1 MLGRGAQAIREALQ
15 RAMVIMQAAQVRPVT
30 YVSGQDNENY
40 EAGEARRFEL
50 PIEFSIAYHGLRRAA
65 SFCVGRFVGRFI
77 GRSWARTI
85 VYHSAEDVEIS
96 LWPARVRIIP
106 FVEECIECF
115 EDKRLFLSS
124 IDAIS
129 YAPSYRRLTY
139 LVDPVRVEG
148 DIILDLRHRF
158 KWSLIS
164 PHRVA

>member
-1 MLGRGAQAIREALQ
+1 MLGQHPVGDAHDVGGDPVSRAPGARESPVNDDEVALGHYHARLIFEGRGTGLDEVEETFATRLDVGAVLD
-15 RAMVIMQAAQVRPVT
+15 VVR
-30 YVSGQDNENY
+30 
-40 EAGEARRFEL
+40 R
-50 PIEFSIAYHGLRRAA
+50 PISR
-65 SFCVGRFVGRFI
+65 GR
-77 GRSWARTI
+77 
-85 VYHSAEDVEIS
+85 
-96 LWPARVRIIP
+96 LIIP

-115 EDKRLFLSS
+115 EDMRLFVSS

-129 YAPSYRRLTY
+129 YAPSSRRLTY

>member
-1 MLGRGAQAIREALQ
+1 MPSAFMIVGSKNRSQ
-15 RAMVIMQAAQVRPVT
+15 AQVVE
-30 YVSGQDNENY
+30 GIG
-40 EAGEARRFEL
+40 AGEARRLEL
-50 PIEFSIAYHGLRRAA
+50 SDRIFDCIHRLRRAA

-77 GRSWARTI
+77 GRSWARRTI
-85 VYHSAEDVEIS
+85 VYRLAEDVEIG
-96 LWPARVRIIP
+96 LWSVPVRIIP

-129 YAPSYRRLTY
+129 YAPSSRRLTY

-148 DIILDLRHRF
+148 DIFLDLRHRF

>member
-1 MLGRGAQAIREALQ
+1 MK
-15 RAMVIMQAAQVRPVT
+15 RAG
-30 YVSGQDNENY
+30 SNY
-40 EAGEARRFEL
+40 
-50 PIEFSIAYHGLRRAA
+50 PIGFSIAYHKLRRAT
-65 SFCVGRFVGRFI
+65 SFCVRRFVGRFI
-77 GRSWARTI
+77 GRSWARRTI
-85 VYHSAEDVEIS
+85 VYRIAEDVEIG
-96 LWPARVRIIP
+96 LWSVPVRIIP

-129 YAPSYRRLTY
+129 YAPSSRRLTY

-164 PHRVA
+164 PHRVV